1 MAASEMIQELIRAH
15 VARDSERFRTIA
27 LQLAAS
33 EARAGHRKVAGRIR
47 DLVEEGREQAR
58 PVQEPPTPIVRPP
71 RDLRGVL
78 ATSYPKERLRD
89 IILAAEPKRALTRV
103 LREHRSGPRL
113 GEWGLLP
120 RRKLLFY
127 GPPGCGKTLAASVLA
142 GELGLP
148 LSRIRVEALFSR
160 YLGETSALL
169 GDVFQ
174 EMERVRGVYLF
185 DEFDAIARHR
195 GEMQDVGEAKRVVST
210 FLQLLDSDA
219 TNSLIIA
226 ATNLTKQLDHAIF
239 RRFDDVAEFPL
250 PNAEQR
256 RELLTMRMTST
267 GFPSGEIA
275 RFAKQGEGLS
285 FADLTRAVQEAL
297 KSMVLD
303 GRKRLRP
310 ADLDVS
316 LSEIRSRPNANL

>member
-15 VARDSERFRTIA
+15 VAGDSDRFRTIA

-33 EARAGHRKVAGRIR
+33 EARAGHRKAAGRIR
-47 DLVEEGREQAR
+47 DLVEEERERAR
-58 PVQEPPTPIVRPP
+58 PVQESPTPIVRPP

-89 IILAAEPKRALTRV
+89 IVLAAEPERALTRV
-103 LREHRSGPRL
+103 LREHRSGARL

-148 LSRIRVEALFSR
+148 LSRIRVETLFSR

-185 DEFDAIARHR
+185 DEFDAIARQR

-210 FLQLLDSDA
+210 FLQLLDSDV
-219 TNSLIIA
+219 TNSLVIA
-226 ATNLTKQLDHAIF
+226 ATNLTKQLDYAIF

-250 PNAEQR
+250 PNDEQR
-256 RELLTMRMTST
+256 RKLLTMKTAST

-275 RFAKQGEGLS
+275 KFAKQGEGLS
-285 FADLTRAVQEAL
+285 FADLTRAVQDAL

-310 ADLDVS
+310 ADLAAS
-316 LSEIRSRPNANL
+316 LAEIRSRPNVSL